1 MNRTIQHSP
10 AGTTATNASIAG
22 LAAVG
27 LVFLVPGAQWRE
39 LASVTVPVVA
49 VILVIA
55 MHSLHQHL
63 SEYST
68 AQARAMAQVDG
79 ITGLPAL
86 PVAELVLSTEF
97 AAAERGREL
106 TILLCRFDGF
116 PRFRGVHGVDAAD
129 RLMGLAGRVLK
140 RRTRG
145 MNLSARYDDRGTFIS
160 ILSGQTE
167 RGARIFAERVQ
178 KDLMALEVANDRQT
192 VSVGI
197 TGFQPH
203 FGSVAE
209 MLQAVEKA
217 LRDAE
222 HIGGTIVVQGEGGSV
237 TAAR

>member
-10 AGTTATNASIAG
+10 AGTTATNAGIAG

-49 VILVIA
+49 VVLVIA
-55 MHSLHQHL
+55 MHALHQHL
-63 SEYST
+63 TEFT
-68 AQARAMAQVDG
+68 TVQARAMAQVDA
-79 ITGLPAL
+79 ISGLPAL
-86 PVAELVLSTEF
+86 PVAELVLATEF

-106 TILLCRFDGF
+106 TVLLFRFDGF
-116 PRFRGVHGVDAAD
+116 SRFRGVHGSDAAD
-129 RLMGLAGRVLK
+129 RLMALAGRVLM

-160 ILSGQTE
+160 ILSGQTT

-178 KDLMALEVANDRQT
+178 KDLMALEVADDRQT

-197 TGFQPH
+197 TGFEPH
-203 FGSVAE
+203 FSSVGE

-217 LRDAE
+217 VRDAE
-222 HIGGTIVVQGEGGSV
+222 HVGSTVVVQGERSSLAV
-237 TAAR
+237 AR